1 MKGQEMSVHSLLSN
15 WEQCDINPGSSGEP
29 TSGAEFHLAPINVI
43 HTRKKLLAIM
53 LFVAATRENIFS
65 LIY

>member
-1 MKGQEMSVHSLLSN
+1 MSVHSLLSN
-15 WEQCDINPGSSGEP
+15 WEQCDINRGSSGEP

-43 HTRKKLLAIM
+43 RTRKKLLAIM

>member
-29 TSGAEFHLAPINVI
+29 TSEVEFHLAPINVI
-43 HTRKKLLAIM
+43 HTRKKLLAVM
-53 LFVAATRENIFS
+53 LLVAAAREKIFS
-65 LIY
+65 LLY